1 MDRELISIIIPLY
14 NAEKYI
20 DRCIT
25 SIIAQTYKNLQIILI
40 DDGSIDE
47 TKNICEQWKEKDS
60 RIMYIYKENGGVSS
74 ARNIGLQHAK
84 GTYIMFVDQ
93 DDEIN
98 RAMVERLYIDIET
111 HSVDLSMCNCILKYD
126 FKDERLIWNNNKHVF
141 DKEYFY
147 THIFDDNGY
156 KGYMCNKMLRNSI
169 IKENNL
175 KFDEKIHKRRFI
187 IYL

>member
-60 RIMYIYKENGGVSS
+60 RIMYIYKENP
-74 ARNIGLQHAK
+74 K
-84 GTYIMFVDQ
+84 
-93 DDEIN
+93 
-98 RAMVERLYIDIET
+98 
-111 HSVDLSMCNCILKYD
+111 
-126 FKDERLIWNNNKHVF
+126 
-141 DKEYFY
+141 
-147 THIFDDNGY
+147 
-156 KGYMCNKMLRNSI
+156 
-169 IKENNL
+169 
-175 KFDEKIHKRRFI
+175 
-187 IYL
+187 